1 MKKLFTAFV
10 LSLAALTAHAQVYPT
25 GGLQYTTSG
34 GIVIGSSTTLTTS
47 QLNNWSIFTS
57 ASAVATLP
65 ASSSTQT
72 GATMTFIGGGTG
84 GTIKGAGTDNI
95 TSARTTIAN
104 TFPVEVGQTVIV
116 TNEGGGNWYV
126 ASIGNQ
132 PASNNCQNVMDFG
145 ADPTNSVNND
155 SAFTRALAAAPTN
168 QKCLYFPTGTYKFG
182 AQISVAQVAGQSL
195 TIRGDGANQTSLT
208 WPSNGGIYL
217 SASTGSQSNVFHL
230 EHLSLLAGT
239 AGSTGNAAFTAQ
251 NTNTS
256 TQPVP
261 VELSTI
267 DDVSIHGADGYV
279 ATDYWRYGVLLSNWS
294 NVNVTGLNINGGGGG
309 GDLSGYTAQGIGVY
323 LTASAPPYGVVYNF
337 TDCEINYLQYGI
349 EYGENIQG
357 VTVAQ
362 SNFTGGKVGIFAPYT
377 NSSTTQLTV
386 TSSQFNESDYGILD
400 QQGIASTMI
409 ENNLFIIPVPS
420 SSNAAISLQRVY
432 EAAVS
437 GNVFEGLGKTN
448 TNGLVVGTKVGPGGV
463 VTGNVFDGL
472 NAAVVLGSGS
482 GNMNVQSN
490 VYSNN
495 TSTVINSGSGNTV
508 GGGSP

>member
-1 MKKLFTAFV
+1 
-10 LSLAALTAHAQVYPT
+10 
-25 GGLQYTTSG
+25 
-34 GIVIGSSTTLTTS
+34 
-47 QLNNWSIFTS
+47 
-57 ASAVATLP
+57 
-65 ASSSTQT
+65 
-72 GATMTFIGGGTG
+72 
-84 GTIKGAGTDNI
+84 
-95 TSARTTIAN
+95 
-104 TFPVEVGQTVIV
+104 
-116 TNEGGGNWYV
+116 
-126 ASIGNQ
+126 
-132 PASNNCQNVMDFG
+132 
-145 ADPTNSVNND
+145 
-155 SAFTRALAAAPTN
+155 
-168 QKCLYFPTGTYKFG
+168 
-182 AQISVAQVAGQSL
+182 
-195 TIRGDGANQTSLT
+195 
-208 WPSNGGIYL
+208 
-217 SASTGSQSNVFHL
+217 
-230 EHLSLLAGT
+230 
-239 AGSTGNAAFTAQ
+239 
-251 NTNTS
+251 
-256 TQPVP
+256 
-261 VELSTI
+261 LSTI